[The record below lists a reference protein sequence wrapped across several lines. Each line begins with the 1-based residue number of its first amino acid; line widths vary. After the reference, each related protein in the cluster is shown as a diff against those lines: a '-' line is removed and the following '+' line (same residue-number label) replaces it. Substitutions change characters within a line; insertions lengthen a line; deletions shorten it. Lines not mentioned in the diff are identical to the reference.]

1 MILKRIIE
9 DKRKKLGEL
18 QLNIDELRSRCET
31 APPPK
36 DFYSVLRREGISIIG
51 EIKRASPSKGVIRE
65 DFPHMELAREYEGA
79 VEAVS
84 VLTEEDHFK
93 GSMKYLEDIAQEIDT
108 PLLCKDF
115 IFTREQVYLARA
127 NGASSVLLILRI
139 LEEELLKELLTC
151 ARSLGMEPLVETH
164 TEDEVKKALEA
175 GARIIGINNRDLS
188 NFTVD
193 IRRSIELSKGIPEDV
208 VVVAESGIKSR
219 SHVALL
225 EEAGIDAIL
234 VGETLM
240 RSRDLVGVVR
250 ELRGETTEVKI
261 CGIKSSQEVE
271 ILNRCKPH
279 YTGFV
284 FAPSKRQVDRET
296 AKELRERLHP
306 SIKTVGVFVDEEYEE
321 ILATAR
327 YCKLDVVQL
336 HGREDTALCRR
347 LREVREFKVWK
358 ALPGETISDYIIENY
373 SQVADY
379 LLFDS
384 ITPGG
389 GKTFHWER
397 VKDVHGNIILAGG
410 LAPYN
415 VGEAIERVKPSI
427 VDVSSGVE
435 GRDGKDYSK
444 ILRFI
449 EEVRKYG

>member
-9 DKRKKLGEL
+9 DKRKSLEEL
-18 QLNIDELRSRCET
+18 QLNIDDLKRRCET
-31 APPPK
+31 ALPPK

-65 DFPHMELAREYEGA
+65 DFPHVELAREYEGA

-84 VLTEEDHFK
+84 ILTEEEHFK
-93 GSMKYLEDIAQEIDT
+93 GSMKYLKDIAQEIDT

-115 IFTREQVYLARA
+115 IFTREQIYLARA
-127 NGASSVLLILRI
+127 NGASSILLIVRI

-164 TEDEVKKALEA
+164 TEGEVKKALEA
-175 GARIIGINNRDLS
+175 GAMIVGINNRDLS

-193 IRRSIELSKGIPEDV
+193 IRRSIELRRNIPEEV

-240 RSRDLVGVVR
+240 RSRDLVGTAR
-250 ELRGETTEVKI
+250 ELRGVTTKVKI
-261 CGIKSSQEVE
+261 CGIKTPQEVE

-279 YTGFV
+279 YTGLV

-296 AKELRERLHP
+296 SKELRERLHP

-321 ILATAR
+321 ILNTAR

-336 HGREDTALCRR
+336 HGREDTDLCRR

-397 VKDVHGNIILAGG
+397 IKDVHGNIILAGG

-415 VGEAIERVKPSI
+415 VGEAVKKVRPSI

-435 GRDGKDYSK
+435 GSEGKDYSK

>member
-1 MILKRIIE
+1 MILDRIIE
-9 DKRKKLGEL
+9 DKRRRLEEL
-18 QLNIDELRSRCET
+18 QLNIDELRKMCGT

-36 DFYSVLRREGISIIG
+36 DFYPVLKRKGISIIG
-51 EIKRASPSKGVIRE
+51 EIKRASPSKGIIRE
-65 DFPHMELAREYEGA
+65 NFPHVELAREYEGA

-93 GSMKYLEDIAQEIDT
+93 GSMDYLEEIAWEADT

-115 IFTREQVYLARA
+115 IFTREQVYLARSK
-127 NGASSVLLILRI
+127 GASSILLIVRI
-139 LEEELLKELLTC
+139 LEVELLKDLLTC

-164 TEDEVKKALEA
+164 TEEEVKIALEA

-188 NFTVD
+188 DFTVD
-193 IRRSIELSKGIPEDV
+193 IGKSIELSKGIPEDV

-219 SHVALL
+219 SDVALL
-225 EEAGIDAIL
+225 EKEGIDAIL

-240 RSRDLVGVVR
+240 RSRNLLSTAR
-250 ELRGETTEVKI
+250 ELRGETTKVKI

-271 ILNRCKPH
+271 ILNKCKPH

-284 FAPSKRQVDRET
+284 FASSKRQVDRET
-296 AKELRERLHP
+296 AKILREELHP
-306 SIKTVGVFVDEEYEE
+306 SIKAVGVFVDEGYEE
-321 ILATAR
+321 ILNTAR
-327 YCKLDVVQL
+327 YCRLDVVQL
-336 HGREDTALCRR
+336 HGREDTTLCRR
-347 LREVREFKVWK
+347 LRETGEFKVWK
-358 ALPGETISDYIIENY
+358 ALPGETISDYIIGNY
-373 SQVADY
+373 SQVTDS

-384 ITPGG
+384 LSPGG

-397 VKDVHGNIILAGG
+397 VRDVHGDIILAGG

-415 VGEAIERVKPSI
+415 VGEAVKKVRPSI

-435 GRDGKDYSK
+435 GRDGKDYLK

-449 EEVRKYG
+449 EEVRRYG